1 MAVDHTHQA
10 SEAAEFQQKLDAMVV
25 AVADV
30 KKKYDVAGAWILA
43 ATALLEEEERA
54 AAVLAEEA
62 HAAAALIK
70 PPLPTPP
77 LAPAGHVAPSDN
89 DYEFIVI
96 TNIHI

>member
-30 KKKYDVAGAWILA
+30 KKYDVAGAWILA

-54 AAVLAEEA
+54 ASVLAEEA

-77 LAPAGHVAPSDN
+77 LAPAGRVAPSDN

-96 TNIHI
+96 INIHV